1 MAANFNLEEYI
12 TVNQRI
18 ELFYKD
24 HPNGS
29 IQSEIVSNVGGQM
42 IMKAYVYREQDDKL
56 PCTGHAM
63 EQEGSS
69 FINKGSHIENCETS
83 AVGRA
88 LALMGYEVKK
98 AVASREEVANARLN
112 QEIQPNTPPKSKQ
125 ETITESQAK
134 RMFAIAGNPQIVQAM
149 LIKEGYKNST
159 DVKKSE
165 YERICKVLEKKGE
178 AK

>member
-112 QEIQPNTPPKSKQ
+112 QEIQSKAPPPTPP
-125 ETITESQAK
+125 EGTITESQAK
-134 RMFAIAGNPQIVQAM
+134 RMFAIAGNPQIVQDL
-149 LIKEGYKNST
+149 LIAEGYKKST
-159 DVKKSE
+159 DVKKTE
-165 YERICKVLEKKGE
+165 YDRICKELEKKGD
-178 AK
+178 K